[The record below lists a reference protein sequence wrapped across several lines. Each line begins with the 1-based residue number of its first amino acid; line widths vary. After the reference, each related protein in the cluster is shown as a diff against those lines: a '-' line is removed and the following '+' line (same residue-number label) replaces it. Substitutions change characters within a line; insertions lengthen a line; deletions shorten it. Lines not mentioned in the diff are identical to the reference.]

1 MSLFITLSDVAIL
14 DESRMQ
20 LIDPEILS
28 RAQWSSGMIPASG
41 AGGPG
46 FKSRLS
52 PKCFFRDFLILPGYF
67 LKNDQPGTDWCR
79 YINLLNFVINTDL
92 YFVIY
97 IPLEPI

>member
-52 PKCFFRDFLILPGYF
+52 PK
-67 LKNDQPGTDWCR
+67 
-79 YINLLNFVINTDL
+79 NFAIWHFGRISWFGSV
-92 YFVIY
+92 VW
-97 IPLEPI
+97 

>member
-52 PKCFFRDFLILPGYF
+52 PNNILA
-67 LKNDQPGTDWCR
+67 
-79 YINLLNFVINTDL
+79 
-92 YFVIY
+92 
-97 IPLEPI
+97 